1 MTGEKQI
8 PDRGRTCKRAQVKKM
23 TTSDQ
28 PDRRLLEP
36 KLGAYPALIQLAISS
51 TTMDYYDSRS
61 LEPATL

>member
-1 MTGEKQI
+1 
-8 PDRGRTCKRAQVKKM
+8 M

-61 LEPATL
+61 LEPAILE